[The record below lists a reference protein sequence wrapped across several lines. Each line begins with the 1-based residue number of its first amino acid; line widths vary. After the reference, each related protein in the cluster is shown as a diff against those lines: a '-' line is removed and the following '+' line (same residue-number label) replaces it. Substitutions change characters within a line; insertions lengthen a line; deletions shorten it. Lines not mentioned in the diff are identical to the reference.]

1 MKQIMKNNAAAW
13 AVLAIGVAIIVA
25 GILTMALYH
34 DISWQSYLII
44 GIIMLC
50 ALWGMV
56 NLPITV
62 SLKQKFVPVR
72 SRNRHRQP

>member
-25 GILTMALYH
+25 GILVMALYH
-34 DISWQSYLII
+34 DMSWQSYVII
-44 GIIMLC
+44 GVIMLSSIW
-50 ALWGMV
+50 AMI
-56 NLPITV
+56 NLPLTV

-72 SRNRHRQP
+72 NRHR

>member
-34 DISWQSYLII
+34 DMSWQSYLII

-72 SRNRHRQP
+72 NRNRHR